1 MTGYLDRDRAARA
14 RNVARG
20 GAYDAP
26 VIRANTR
33 SGTILRSG
41 QTTAAAVVRAIQS
54 GARRGTDFDKS
65 IWQQYI
71 RAGSTERSDLAN
83 SLEKRGPVRSDVEKV
98 FQAARAAAREEPRAD
113 ETLTKEKSGIGE
125 FVKGAATAPI
135 LAIAALILIAP
146 TLLKSNKKKRKKGSV
161 RVRTA

>member
-26 VIRANTR
+26 VIRVSTK

-54 GARRGTDFDKS
+54 GARASIDFDKD
-65 IWQQYI
+65 IWQQFSW
-71 RAGSTERSDLAN
+71 AKSTERSDLAN

-113 ETLTKEKSGIGE
+113 ETLTGEKSGISGL
-125 FVKGAATAPI
+125 VKGAATAPI

-146 TLLKSNKKKRKKGSV
+146 TLLKSNKKKRKKA
-161 RVRTA
+161 TT